1 MRIAL
6 AGNPNSGNP
15 ELIVIFTKTVAHKML
30 VIASKQ
36 AERTG
41 AKIHY
46 VNSSSASALQNVLTQ
61 HFQKA

>member
-1 MRIAL
+1 M
-6 AGNPNSGNP
+6 GNP

-30 VIASKQ
+30 AIASKQ